1 MAASVLLLAACGTA
15 PVPTSPHEGLAET
28 PQEKL
33 ARVRAGISQV
43 RGLDFI
49 EPVEA
54 EYLTTR
60 ELTDYLQGLMGED
73 EREELRQLD
82 ELLTLLGLIDTDVDL
97 VNLYLDLLYEGVL
110 GAYDSEE
117 GRLVVR
123 LEGDALGPGEEL
135 TLAHELTHALQQQH
149 FDIDSLLEETGDNF
163 DRGLAVTALA
173 EGDATLSELLYLQA
187 NSLSVPSVPDMP
199 VYNSAPAIIQDL
211 LIFPYAAGLRMV
223 TQNFGEE
230 DWSDVNAAYE
240 DPPQST
246 EQVIHPE
253 KYLEGE
259 APLQVALPE
268 MEDALGPGW
277 TLIYSSVGGEFL
289 LRHYLGLQLRTEDV
303 DEVASGWGGDAFALY
318 GDATDQRLLLW
329 AFRWDST
336 DDAEEFFEGYS
347 ELTENEGAWSDISQ
361 GASYSQ
367 WGRPNRWVYLQGSG
381 DYVSVII
388 APTRELAAKLA
399 PLLAN
404 P

>member
-1 MAASVLLLAACGTA
+1 MLAK
-15 PVPTSPHEGLAET
+15 V
-28 PQEKL
+28 K
-33 ARVRAGISQV
+33 AGISQV

-54 EYLTTR
+54 EYLTTQ

-97 VNLYLDLLYEGVL
+97 VNLYLDLLSEGVL

-149 FDIDSLLEETGDNF
+149 FDIDSLLKETGDNF

-187 NSLSVPSVPDMP
+187 NSLSVPSVPDML

-211 LIFPYAAGLRMV
+211 LIFPYASGLRMV

-268 MEDALGPGW
+268 IEDALGPSW
-277 TLIYSSVGGEFL
+277 ALIYSSVGGEFL
-289 LRHYLGLQLRTEDV
+289 LRHYLGLQLRTGDV
-303 DEVASGWGGDAFALY
+303 DEAASGWGGDAFALY
-318 GDATDQRLLLW
+318 GDATDQHLLLW
-329 AFRWDST
+329 SFRWDST
-336 DDAEEFFEGYS
+336 DDAEEFFEGYA
-347 ELTENEGAWSDISQ
+347 ELTENEGGWSDISK

-388 APTRELAAKLA
+388 APSRELTTKLA

>member
-1 MAASVLLLAACGTA
+1 M
-15 PVPTSPHEGLAET
+15 
-28 PQEKL
+28 
-33 ARVRAGISQV
+33 
-43 RGLDFI
+43 
-49 EPVEA
+49 
-54 EYLTTR
+54 
-60 ELTDYLQGLMGED
+60 
-73 EREELRQLD
+73 
-82 ELLTLLGLIDTDVDL
+82 
-97 VNLYLDLLYEGVL
+97 N
-110 GAYDSEE
+110 SEE

-123 LEGDALGPGEEL
+123 LEGDALGPSEEL

-149 FDIDSLLEETGDNF
+149 FDIDSLLEKTGDNF

-211 LIFPYAAGLRMV
+211 LIFPYASGLRML

-268 MEDALGPGW
+268 IEDALGPSW
-277 TLIYSSVGGEFL
+277 ALIYSSVGGEFL
-289 LRHYLGLQLRTEDV
+289 LRHYLGLQLRTGDV
-303 DEVASGWGGDAFALY
+303 DEAASGWGGDAFALY
-318 GDATDQRLLLW
+318 GDATDQHLLLW
-329 AFRWDST
+329 SFAGTPRMTLRSSSKAMLSLPRTRVD
-336 DDAEEFFEGYS
+336 
-347 ELTENEGAWSDISQ
+347 GATSPK

-367 WGRPNRWVYLQGSG
+367 WGRPTGGYIYRGRV
-381 DYVSVII
+381 
-388 APTRELAAKLA
+388 TT
-399 PLLAN
+399 
-404 P
+404 